1 MVFSSFCFYSSHQT
15 GCNSVALLLYFLI
28 DFWWLTPCKISRW
41 WSCLIS
47 SKNVFLRKKI
57 KVPREVL
64 KYHGSWHVCTK
75 QSEHFRKGNV
85 GNSYAL
91 RARHYQISHADIEL
105 LKFSFFNSCAWLRY
119 NLLSFL
125 LNQLHAIP
133 YVISDL
139 KKEVTHPFFSFPWI
153 SLLNIYATSFATT
166 RIVVSPFALLLMKD
180 RNETKQPSANIFLI
194 YVQLCCRAK

>member
-1 MVFSSFCFYSSHQT
+1 ME
-15 GCNSVALLLYFLI
+15 LLEL
-28 DFWWLTPCKISRW
+28 
-41 WSCLIS
+41 S

-166 RIVVSPFALLLMKD
+166 RSSIPLCATVDERQEWNEATKRKHISDLCPTLLSCKI
-180 RNETKQPSANIFLI
+180 NG
-194 YVQLCCRAK
+194 

>member
-1 MVFSSFCFYSSHQT
+1 ME
-15 GCNSVALLLYFLI
+15 LLDIIQKCIFAG
-28 DFWWLTPCKISRW
+28 
-41 WSCLIS
+41 
-47 SKNVFLRKKI
+47 KI

-75 QSEHFRKGNV
+75 QSEHFRKGSV

-166 RIVVSPFALLLMKD
+166 RSIPLCATVDERQEWNEATKRKHISDLCPTLLSCKI
-180 RNETKQPSANIFLI
+180 NG
-194 YVQLCCRAK
+194 